1 VSALPLTRR
10 QQVGRSIIVRGA
22 FHSWPGLLG
31 ALLVGMVVAVA
42 VLGPIFS
49 PHLSGDIVGTSYQP
63 PGPGHRLG
71 TDGLGRDV
79 LSRYLNGGRTL
90 LIVAFSAT
98 VLAYAIGIAA
108 GLAAGFAKGRSDLV
122 AVWAVD
128 VLLAFPPIVL
138 VLTLIAVAGSSLTV
152 AVLGIAA
159 VHAPRVFRIARSV
172 TLGIATQEYV
182 EAAVARGERFGA
194 VLRREVLPNIW
205 TPVLADFGI
214 RLAGSVILY
223 ASLSYLGFGTPPPT
237 PDWASMISD
246 DRLGLTIQPWVVV
259 APAITIALLAIGV
272 SLLADSIARASG
284 RSLLSRDA

>member
-1 VSALPLTRR
+1 MSALTLTRR
-10 QQVGRSIIVRGA
+10 QRVGRNIVVRGLLQ
-22 FHSWPGLLG
+22 SRPGLLG
-31 ALLVGMVVAVA
+31 ALLVTIVVVIAL
-42 VLGPIFS
+42 LGPFVS
-49 PHLSGDIVGTSYQP
+49 PHLSGDIVGTSYLP
-63 PGPGHRLG
+63 PGPDHQLG

-79 LSRYLNGGRTL
+79 LSRYLQGGRTL
-90 LIVAFSAT
+90 LLVAFVAT
-98 VLAYAIGIAA
+98 LLAYLIGIAT
-108 GLAAGFAKGRSDLV
+108 GLASGFATGRVDLV

-138 VLTLIAVAGSSLTV
+138 VLTLVAVAGSSMTV

-159 VHAPRVFRIARSV
+159 VHAPRIYRIARSV

-182 EAAVARGERFGA
+182 EAAVARGERFGSI
-194 VLRREVLPNIW
+194 LRREVLPNIW

-223 ASLSYLGFGTPPPT
+223 ASLSYLGFGTPPPA

-259 APAITIALLAIGV
+259 VPAITIAVLAIGV

-284 RSLLSRDA
+284 RSIVSRDG

>member
-1 VSALPLTRR
+1 MSALALTRR
-10 QQVGRSIIVRGA
+10 QRIGRSIVVRGA
-22 FHSWPGLLG
+22 LQSWPGLLG
-31 ALLVGMVVAVA
+31 ASLVAIVVAIA
-42 VLGPIFS
+42 VFGPVVS
-49 PHLSGDIVGTSYQP
+49 PHLSGDIVGTSYLP

-79 LSRYLNGGRTL
+79 LSRYLQGGRTL
-90 LIVAFSAT
+90 LFVAFAAT
-98 VLAYAIGIAA
+98 LLAYLIGIAA
-108 GLAAGFAKGRSDLV
+108 GLASGFAAGRADLV

-138 VLTLIAVAGSSLTV
+138 VLTLVAVAGSSMTV

-159 VHAPRVFRIARSV
+159 VHAPRIYRIARSV

-194 VLRREVLPNIW
+194 ILRREVLPNIW

-223 ASLSYLGFGTPPPT
+223 ASLSYLGFGTPPPA

-259 APAITIALLAIGV
+259 VPAVTIAVLAIGV

-284 RSLLSRDA
+284 RSVVSRDG